1 MQTLLV
7 DDPEVGM
14 LIDQET
20 SRLQHT
26 INLIAAENH
35 APESI
40 LTTQGSVFSMKA
52 AEGYPNARFHAG
64 CAHTDA
70 LERLAV
76 KRCREL
82 FGADHANVQPHSG
95 VAANLSVYFAMLDI
109 GDRVLSMKLS
119 HGGHLS
125 HGATAS
131 ITSRCF
137 DFSHYGVSPKT
148 ERIDYDAVAS
158 MAKERQPRMIVA
170 GASSYPR
177 LIDYARLADIAAGI
191 SATFMVDMAHI
202 AGLVAAKVIPSP
214 VPHADF
220 VTFTTY
226 KTLMGGR
233 GGVVLCKHPYADRID
248 RSVFP
253 GCQGT
258 PSMNMVAAKA
268 VCFQRAGK
276 PAFRA
281 IQRQTLSNAR
291 CLATELAA
299 HGYRIVSDG
308 TDNHI
313 VLIDLRT
320 KGLTGEKAENQLE
333 AVGLIVNRN
342 PIPNDRQRPH
352 HASGLRLGTPAIT
365 ARGMKEAEVKQIAT
379 WIDTVLNNQGRQQV
393 LQEVANEI
401 AALCERFPVA
411 RTGTCQTGPDRP

>member
-1 MQTLLV
+1 MHTLPV
-7 DDPEVGM
+7 DDPEVGI

-20 SRLQHT
+20 SRLQNT

-35 APESI
+35 APDSI
-40 LTTQGSVFSMKA
+40 LATQGSVFSMKA

-70 LERLAV
+70 LEHLAV
-76 KRCREL
+76 KRCRKL
-82 FGADHANVQPHSG
+82 FGAEHANVQPHSG

-148 ERIDYDAVAS
+148 ERIDYDTVAS
-158 MAKERQPRMIVA
+158 IAKERQPRMIVA

-177 LIDYARLADIAAGI
+177 LIDYARLADIAAGV
-191 SATFMVDMAHI
+191 SAYFMVDMAHI
-202 AGLVAAKVIPSP
+202 AGLVAGNAIPSP

-233 GGVVLCKHPYADRID
+233 GGVVLCTHPHAARID

-258 PSMNMVAAKA
+258 PAMNMVAAKA
-268 VCFQRAGK
+268 VCFHRAGK
-276 PAFRA
+276 PAFRE
-281 IQRQTLSNAR
+281 IQRQTLLNAC
-291 CLATELAA
+291 CLAKELAA
-299 HGYRIVSDG
+299 RGYRIVSDG

-313 VLIDLRT
+313 VLIDLRS
-320 KGLTGEKAENQLE
+320 KGRTGENAEKQLE
-333 AVGLIVNRN
+333 AAGLIVNRN
-342 PIPNDRQRPH
+342 PIPHDRQRPH
-352 HASGLRLGTPAIT
+352 KASGLRLGTPAIT
-365 ARGMKEAEVKQIAT
+365 ARGMKEPEVKHIAT
-379 WIDTVLNNQGRQQV
+379 WIDTVLNNQDRQQV
-393 LQEVANEI
+393 LQEVAHEI
-401 AALCERFPVA
+401 AAVCERFPVH
-411 RTGTCQTGPDRP
+411 RNGIRQSQSGRS

>member
-1 MQTLLV
+1 MHTLAV
-7 DDPEVGM
+7 DDPEVGI

-20 SRLQHT
+20 SRLQNT

-64 CAHTDA
+64 CDHTDT

-76 KRCREL
+76 NRCREL

-148 ERIDYDAVAS
+148 ERIDYDVVAS

-177 LIDYARLADIAAGI
+177 LIDYARLADIAAAI
-191 SATFMVDMAHI
+191 SAYFMVDMAHI
-202 AGLVAAKVIPSP
+202 AGLVAAKAIPSP

-233 GGVVLCKHPYADRID
+233 GGIVLCKRPYAARID

-258 PSMNMVAAKA
+258 PAMNMVAAKA
-268 VCFQRAGK
+268 VCFHRAGK
-276 PAFRA
+276 PAFGE

-291 CLATELAA
+291 CLAKELAA
-299 HGYRIVSDG
+299 RGYRIVSGG

-313 VLIDLRT
+313 VLIDLRS
-320 KGLTGEKAENQLE
+320 KGLTGENAENQLE
-333 AVGLIVNRN
+333 AAGLIVNRN
-342 PIPNDRQRPH
+342 PIPNDRQRARN
-352 HASGLRLGTPAIT
+352 ASGLRLGTPAIT
-365 ARGMKEAEVKQIAT
+365 ARGMKEAEVKHIAT

-393 LQEVANEI
+393 LQEVAHEI
-401 AALCERFPVA
+401 AAVCERFPVF
-411 RTGTCQTGPDRP
+411 RTGTCPS